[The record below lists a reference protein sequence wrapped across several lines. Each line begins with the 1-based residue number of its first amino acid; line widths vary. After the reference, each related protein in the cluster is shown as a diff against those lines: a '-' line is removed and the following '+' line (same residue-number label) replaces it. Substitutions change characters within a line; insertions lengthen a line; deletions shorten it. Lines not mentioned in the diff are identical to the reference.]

1 MPLRLVLCAFA
12 SVVGLLLL
20 NPAAS
25 TQASDVALGSVRL
38 RGGFDAN
45 PRLLPGGTG
54 SGFAGV
60 DGAFAIGRED
70 GATKSGLV
78 GEMERTEYT
87 AGSIAPSERYR
98 LGVEA
103 ETTAIGN
110 WSLRS
115 SSSIENTRTA
125 TLRSFDAAQRVR
137 AGWTEGPVRSFVTA
151 EIRYA
156 SLNETNAILTDFL
169 PEDQRF
175 GRATVTPG
183 VTVALGGGAEVG
195 ASVSLSG
202 TRYTEQLDLF
212 GFRRDNERAEP
223 FLFARYEGQG
233 LSMSASVS
241 RLHGRWHDVDFSDVR
256 ETLYDASLSKT
267 IGAWTLDLGAKR
279 FAGDTTFPI
288 SPLTISTGQ
297 FAKLSFAPDD
307 RWKFG
312 VLGRTL
318 RTAYLDS
325 PWSTAVLA
333 YGVTAS
339 YALAKDWLVAAELL
353 RINST
358 ALNGEAAD
366 GGVVSL
372 SLTRRFARDA
382 SPERT
387 NPFQQKQWATDRPP
401 PIAQPN
407 PVPGPPSLRVPYQ
420 P

>member
-1 MPLRLVLCAFA
+1 MPLRLVPCAA
-12 SVVGLLLL
+12 VSVAGLLLL
-20 NPAAS
+20 LPAAS
-25 TQASDVALGSVRL
+25 LKASDVARGSVRL

-54 SGFAGV
+54 SAFAGV

-70 GATKSGLV
+70 GAMQAGLI
-78 GEMERTEYT
+78 GEMERTEYA

-103 ETTAIGN
+103 ETTAIEN
-110 WSLRS
+110 WVLRS

-125 TLRSFDAAQRVR
+125 TVRSFDAVQRVR
-137 AGWTEGPVRSFVTA
+137 AGWTGGAVRPFASA

-169 PEDQRF
+169 PDDQRF

-183 VTVALGGGAEVG
+183 VTAVLGGGAEAG
-195 ASVSLSG
+195 ASVSVSA
-202 TRYTEQLDLF
+202 TRYTERLDLF
-212 GFRRDNERAEP
+212 GYRRDNERIEP
-223 FLFARYEGQG
+223 FLFARYEGPG
-233 LSMSASVS
+233 LSVSASVS
-241 RLHGRWHDVDFSDVR
+241 RLYGRWHDVDFSDVR
-256 ETLYDASLSKT
+256 ETLYDVSLT
-267 IGAWTLDLGAKR
+267 RTMGAWTLDLGAKR
-279 FAGDTTFPI
+279 FAGETTFPI
-288 SPLTISTGQ
+288 SPVTISSAE
-297 FAKLSFAPDD
+297 FARLTFAPDD
-307 RWKFG
+307 RWKLG

-325 PWSTAVLA
+325 PWSADVLA

-339 YALAKDWLVAAELL
+339 YALGGDWLVAAELL

-382 SPERT
+382 QPAQT
-387 NPFQQKQWATDRPP
+387 NPFQQKQWATERPP
-401 PIAQPN
+401 PIAQSN
-407 PVPGPPSLRVPYQ
+407 PVPGSSSSRVP
-420 P
+420 